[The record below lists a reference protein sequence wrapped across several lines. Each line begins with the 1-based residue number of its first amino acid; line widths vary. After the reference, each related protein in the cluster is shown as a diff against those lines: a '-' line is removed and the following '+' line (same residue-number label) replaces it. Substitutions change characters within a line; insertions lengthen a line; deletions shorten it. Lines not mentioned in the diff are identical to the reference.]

1 MGEGF
6 EIAYSGK
13 FWVIIQ
19 IIRKINQI
27 NKINKSSSK
36 SSQKVR
42 GKMTREKSKKG
53 ENLAKSRK

>member
-13 FWVIIQ
+13 FWV
-19 IIRKINQI
+19 
-27 NKINKSSSK
+27 
-36 SSQKVR
+36 
-42 GKMTREKSKKG
+42 MTREKSKKG